1 MNIPFVTRPLST
13 LRYLAAEYP
22 VYVWSIGL
30 GALGPLMVLIVPPIR
45 KHYFGYKKIPLPPI
59 TYPLPKRPRNPP
71 AGYEDEDL

>member
-30 GALGPLMVLIVPPIR
+30 GALV
-45 KHYFGYKKIPLPPI
+45 
-59 TYPLPKRPRNPP
+59 PKRPRNHP
-71 AGYEDEDL
+71 AGYEDP